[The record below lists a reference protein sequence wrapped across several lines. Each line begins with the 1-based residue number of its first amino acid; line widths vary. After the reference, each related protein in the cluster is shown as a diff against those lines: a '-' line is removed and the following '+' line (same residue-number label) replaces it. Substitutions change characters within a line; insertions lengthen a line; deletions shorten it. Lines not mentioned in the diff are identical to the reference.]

1 MTAPA
6 WIDPRKMAA
15 VVYDDGVAVDELLLA
30 FARNL
35 AERGV
40 RLGGVVQMPRSGPGC
55 GPKAPMELRD
65 MATGETFPI
74 CQDSGRGAGDCS
86 LNPGRLREAVSRIQ
100 TATMSEADLV
110 FISRFGREEARG
122 RGLHDALAYAALGGR
137 PSLTAVR
144 RSMVDPWLSFTD
156 GIGTLLEAR
165 LWVLEDWWSE
175 LVRTTRKAA

>member
-1 MTAPA
+1 MTPPA

-55 GPKAPMELRD
+55 GPKAPLELRD

-74 CQDSGRGAGDCS
+74 CQETGRGGGDCS
-86 LNPGRLREAVSRIQ
+86 LDPGRLRQAVGRIQ
-100 TATMSEADLV
+100 TATASGADLV
-110 FISRFGREEARG
+110 FISRFGRAEARG
-122 RGLHDALAYAALGGR
+122 GGLHDALAHAALSGV
-137 PSLTAVR
+137 PSLTVVR
-144 RSMVDPWLSFTD
+144 RGMVDAWLSFSD
-156 GIGTLLEAR
+156 GTGTLLDHR

-175 LVRTTRKAA
+175 LVRTRRRAA

>member
-6 WIDPRKMAA
+6 WIDPRKVAA

-40 RLGGVVQMPRSGPGC
+40 RLGGVVQMPRVGPGC
-55 GPKAPMELRD
+55 GPKAPLELRD

-74 CQDSGRGAGDCS
+74 CRDTGRGAGDCS
-86 LNPGRLREAVSRIQ
+86 LDPGRLLEAVGRIQ
-100 TATMSEADLV
+100 TAIAFDADLV
-110 FISRFGREEARG
+110 IISRFGREEARG
-122 RGLHDALAYAALGGR
+122 GGLRDALAYAALSGR

-144 RSMVDPWLSFTD
+144 RGMVDAWLSFLD
-156 GIGTLLEAR
+156 GTGTLLDHR

-175 LVRTTRKAA
+175 LVRTTRRAA

>member
-1 MTAPA
+1 MSAQASP
-6 WIDPRKMAA
+6 DPRKVTA
-15 VVYDDGVAVDELLLA
+15 VVYDDGVAIDELLLA

-35 AERGV
+35 AERGF
-40 RLGGVVQMPRSGPGC
+40 RLGGVVQMPRGGPGC

-65 MATGETFPI
+65 MATGEIFPI
-74 CQDSGRGAGDCS
+74 CQDSGRGAGDCF
-86 LNPGRLREAVSRIQ
+86 LDPGRLREASGRIQ
-100 TATMSEADLV
+100 TATRSEVDLV

-122 RGLHDALAYAALGGR
+122 RGLREALACAALSGR

-144 RSMVDPWLSFTD
+144 RGMVDAWLSFTD

-175 LVRTTRKAA
+175 ITRSTRRVA